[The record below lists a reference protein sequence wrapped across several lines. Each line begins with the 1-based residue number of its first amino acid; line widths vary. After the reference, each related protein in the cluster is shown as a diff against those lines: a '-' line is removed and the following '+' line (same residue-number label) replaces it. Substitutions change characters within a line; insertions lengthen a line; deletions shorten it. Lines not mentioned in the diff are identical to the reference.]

1 MIMVTRTVT
10 FLDSRKFV
18 SFKTN
23 AEFPSSLRPIFDS
36 LLEELRSLKV
46 LGFTEFDDRELTFTQ
61 NFIWDNREKMESYL
75 KWAEDNH
82 NYTAFYAEWIDY
94 VTRIG
99 GVVTLTESEV

>member
-1 MIMVTRTVT
+1 MVTRTIT
-10 FLDSRKFV
+10 FFDSRKFV

-23 AEFPSSLRPIFDS
+23 AEFPSALKLTFDS

-46 LGFTEFDDRELTFTQ
+46 LGFTEIDDRELTFTQ

-94 VTRIG
+94 VTSIG
-99 GVVTLTESEV
+99 GKVTVTQSEI